1 MLSRINSTNPNQ
13 NQSYSKKTSY
23 NPQHLAKDF
32 KGKVTAHDF
41 IGSRDIESKHIG
53 YFDNIQTVLYKENKN
68 VYYIQAI
75 DKEKIIDI
83 KNLQK
88 YLNINYNND
97 NFDDYILNLE
107 TQYEENGKLFLVFE
121 GIKRYT
127 SLEKF
132 LKKHANNINEDNLI
146 VIFRHILESANFLHH
161 NNIFGCQ
168 LFLNSYIYDILTQ
181 TIKLTDTGFSKIF
194 DLSDDCYDNTLE
206 NGFKFNEYTPPEIL
220 TNASNCYSKEELEKI
235 QNSFYDIWQLGIL
248 FYKIATIGQSPYN
261 DAKNETLRE
270 RIINKK
276 INYTK
281 LNKYNS
287 QIVQIIDKMLQTVP
301 ENRYTIKQLLSTMK
315 LKDNNKIPL
324 LNIQISNNEEPVISM
339 NMINN
344 EKERIKNDYK
354 IEKELNNKD
363 IFDGI
368 KIQGNLVTDKNG
380 LINQEIYPDG
390 SVLPS
395 FKNKFLNKLN
405 NVEQGLI
412 LDLANKLNKLDKEYL
427 KLNENKLAVHN
438 ITSYVNNN
446 LLELN
451 KMEEENTNY
460 LINKFNDLNLAKIE
474 ANELYEEMLK
484 EKGEFAQ
491 DKYKALVSNLIYE
504 IKKLRID
511 LDQERLTN
519 DKLKKKLA
527 EQEKKN
533 IDLKNEHQEII
544 EFYQNKIDILEDV
557 IFSSENSDNKSS
569 KENDF
574 KTKNKLIC
582 DALANSIENFTEI
595 NKKLRNSLEDNLA
608 KFKENKKSWLE
619 QVIKAK
625 KDFRDEMKLYLE
637 KSVSEPKIINFNK
650 KENEELSIVNKKNE
664 IIEKLKKEIAE
675 LKRVNKEQ
683 NNTIVNNTNYIQDIN
698 KDNKEKDEKIEQL
711 EKKINEMLNGETKKN
726 NSN

>member
-1 MLSRINSTNPNQ
+1 
-13 NQSYSKKTSY
+13 
-23 NPQHLAKDF
+23 
-32 KGKVTAHDF
+32 
-41 IGSRDIESKHIG
+41 
-53 YFDNIQTVLYKENKN
+53 
-68 VYYIQAI
+68 
-75 DKEKIIDI
+75 
-83 KNLQK
+83 
-88 YLNINYNND
+88 
-97 NFDDYILNLE
+97 
-107 TQYEENGKLFLVFE
+107 
-121 GIKRYT
+121 
-127 SLEKF
+127 
-132 LKKHANNINEDNLI
+132 
-146 VIFRHILESANFLHH
+146 
-161 NNIFGCQ
+161 
-168 LFLNSYIYDILTQ
+168 
-181 TIKLTDTGFSKIF
+181 
-194 DLSDDCYDNTLE
+194 
-206 NGFKFNEYTPPEIL
+206 
-220 TNASNCYSKEELEKI
+220 
-235 QNSFYDIWQLGIL
+235 
-248 FYKIATIGQSPYN
+248 
-261 DAKNETLRE
+261 
-270 RIINKK
+270 
-276 INYTK
+276 
-281 LNKYNS
+281 
-287 QIVQIIDKMLQTVP
+287 
-301 ENRYTIKQLLSTMK
+301 
-315 LKDNNKIPL
+315 
-324 LNIQISNNEEPVISM
+324 
-339 NMINN
+339 MINN

-354 IEKELNNKD
+354 IDKELNNKD

-595 NKKLRNSLEDNLA
+595 NKKLRNSLEENLE

-619 QVIKAK
+619 QIIKAK
-625 KDFRDEMKLYLE
+625 KDFRDEMKLYLK
-637 KSVSEPKIINFNK
+637 KSIPEQKIINFNK

>member
-1 MLSRINSTNPNQ
+1 
-13 NQSYSKKTSY
+13 
-23 NPQHLAKDF
+23 
-32 KGKVTAHDF
+32 
-41 IGSRDIESKHIG
+41 
-53 YFDNIQTVLYKENKN
+53 
-68 VYYIQAI
+68 
-75 DKEKIIDI
+75 
-83 KNLQK
+83 
-88 YLNINYNND
+88 
-97 NFDDYILNLE
+97 
-107 TQYEENGKLFLVFE
+107 
-121 GIKRYT
+121 
-127 SLEKF
+127 
-132 LKKHANNINEDNLI
+132 
-146 VIFRHILESANFLHH
+146 
-161 NNIFGCQ
+161 
-168 LFLNSYIYDILTQ
+168 
-181 TIKLTDTGFSKIF
+181 
-194 DLSDDCYDNTLE
+194 
-206 NGFKFNEYTPPEIL
+206 
-220 TNASNCYSKEELEKI
+220 
-235 QNSFYDIWQLGIL
+235 
-248 FYKIATIGQSPYN
+248 
-261 DAKNETLRE
+261 
-270 RIINKK
+270 
-276 INYTK
+276 
-281 LNKYNS
+281 
-287 QIVQIIDKMLQTVP
+287 MLQTVP

-354 IEKELNNKD
+354 IDKELNNKD

-595 NKKLRNSLEDNLA
+595 NKKLRNSLEENLE

-619 QVIKAK
+619 QIIKAK
-625 KDFRDEMKLYLE
+625 KDFRDEMKLYLK
-637 KSVSEPKIINFNK
+637 KSIPEQKIINFNK